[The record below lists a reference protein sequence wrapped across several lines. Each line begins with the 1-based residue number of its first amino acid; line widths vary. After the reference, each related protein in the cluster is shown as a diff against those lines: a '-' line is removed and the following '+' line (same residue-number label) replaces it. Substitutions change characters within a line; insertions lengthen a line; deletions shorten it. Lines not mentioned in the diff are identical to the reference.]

1 MARVLVTGGAGFIAS
16 HVADA
21 LIAKGHTVAIVD
33 NLVTGF
39 KENVNPKAIFYEADI
54 RDAGRMAEIFDEF
67 KPEYVDHHAA
77 QMDVRKSTVDP
88 VFDAQCNILGSLN
101 LILNARKHK
110 INKFIYVST
119 GGAVYGDV
127 KPDVLPLGEEYPVN
141 PICQYGISKHT
152 VEHYLF
158 LERYLYN
165 QQYTVLRYPNVYGP
179 RQNPKGEAG
188 VTAIFVG
195 QMLRGEQ
202 PKIFGD
208 GSKTRDYVFI
218 ADVVKAN
225 VLAIESDFNGILNIG
240 SGKGTSDQEIFD
252 ACAAATGFKGKPV
265 YESVRPGEVP
275 HICLDGT
282 KAKNVLGWAPTV
294 SLADG
299 IAKVFEYNRQRLR
312 A

>member
-1 MARVLVTGGAGFIAS
+1 MAQVIVTGGAGFIAS

-21 LIAKGHTVAIVD
+21 LIAKGHTVAVVD

-39 KENVNPKAIFYEADI
+39 QENVNHKTKFYEADI
-54 RDAGRMAEIFDEF
+54 RDAKRMDEIFDEF
-67 KPEYVDHHAA
+67 KPDFVDHHAA

-101 LILNARKHK
+101 LILNARRHK
-110 INKFIYVST
+110 IKKFIYVST

-127 KPDVLPLGEEYPVN
+127 KAEVLPLNEEYPVN

-158 LERYLYN
+158 LEKYLHG
-165 QQYTVLRYPNVYGP
+165 QSYTVLRYPNVYGP

-218 ADVVKAN
+218 SDVVKAN
-225 VLAIESDFNGILNIG
+225 ILAIESDFNGILNIG
-240 SGKGTSDQEIFD
+240 YGKGTSDQEIFD
-252 ACAAATGFKGKPV
+252 ACAAATV
-265 YESVRPGEVP
+265 
-275 HICLDGT
+275 
-282 KAKNVLGWAPTV
+282 
-294 SLADG
+294 
-299 IAKVFEYNRQRLR
+299 
-312 A
+312 